1 MRKLLLIAGIFVAS
15 TVLALAPPI
24 TVTWKTLE
32 DIDFEEK
39 FVKELDDYML
49 FPKFPQAI
57 KQLAGKEVEVRGY
70 VVPIDKRGE
79 IIALSANPYDA
90 CFFCG
95 KAGPAS
101 VMTVKLKTKNTSLK
115 LDQYLAFKGKL
126 RLNDSDFKEFYYI
139 MEEAVVSGK

>member
-1 MRKLLLIAGIFVAS
+1 MGKLLIWVIMLFAPAVWAY
-15 TVLALAPPI
+15 APPVTI
-24 TVTWKTLE
+24 TWKTLE

-49 FPKFPQAI
+49 FPKFPNAI
-57 KQLAGKEVEVRGY
+57 KQLAGKVVDVKGY

-101 VMTVKLKTKNTSLK
+101 VMTVKLRTKNPSLK
-115 LDQYLAFKGKL
+115 LDQFLTFRGKL
-126 RLNDSDFKEFYYI
+126 KLNDSDFKEFYYI
-139 MEEAVVSGK
+139 MEDAVVVSK